1 MLADEPQRAGGRVPG
16 RAVLR
21 SSCKDERS
29 QAAGEGRQSQQSRAS
44 VSVHVLMLGAGRRR
58 GKSDEA
64 ALRFTL
70 TGDGRRPRETI
81 LAMDQVG
88 HDPNAR
94 VPLRVTVR
102 RDVLRGL
109 KSGVLTFW
117 MLARVMVPAYGAALI
132 LDHLGVI
139 HALARVAGPVMRPLG
154 LPGSATVPLVVGYI
168 MNIYAA
174 AGAMTALHLTGQQIT
189 VLALAILI
197 GHNLIVEGAVLR
209 KAGMSGT
216 AFGVLRVVA
225 GLAAAGLANLL
236 MKAF

>member
-1 MLADEPQRAGGRVPG
+1 
-16 RAVLR
+16 
-21 SSCKDERS
+21 
-29 QAAGEGRQSQQSRAS
+29 
-44 VSVHVLMLGAGRRR
+44 MLGGGVCRD
-58 GKSDEA
+58 KSDEVT
-64 ALRFTL
+64 LRFTL
-70 TGDGRRPRETI
+70 AGDGRRPRETI
-81 LAMDQVG
+81 AVMDEAG
-88 HDPNAR
+88 HDPNVR
-94 VPLRVTVR
+94 VPLRATVR

-117 MLARVMVPAYGAALI
+117 MLARVMVPAYGGALV

-139 HALARVAGPVMRPLG
+139 NALARVAGPVMRPLG
-154 LPGSATVPLVVGYI
+154 LPGSATVPLVVGYV

-216 AFGVLRVVA
+216 AFGVLRIVG
-225 GLAAAGLANLL
+225 GLAAAALANVL
-236 MKAF
+236 MRAF

>member
-1 MLADEPQRAGGRVPG
+1 MRLVIDTDTASDDAVALMLALVEPGVEVEAITVVAGNVPLPQAVRNAIVTCDVMGRPDVP
-16 RAVLR
+16 
-21 SSCKDERS
+21 
-29 QAAGEGRQSQQSRAS
+29 
-44 VSVHVLMLGAGRRR
+44 VHAGR
-58 GKSDEA
+58 
-64 ALRFTL
+64 
-70 TGDGRRPRETI
+70 P
-81 LAMDQVG
+81 
-88 HDPNAR
+88 
-94 VPLRVTVR
+94 
-102 RDVLRGL
+102 
-109 KSGVLTFW
+109 
-117 MLARVMVPAYGAALI
+117 
-132 LDHLGVI
+132 
-139 HALARVAGPVMRPLG
+139 GPVMRPLG